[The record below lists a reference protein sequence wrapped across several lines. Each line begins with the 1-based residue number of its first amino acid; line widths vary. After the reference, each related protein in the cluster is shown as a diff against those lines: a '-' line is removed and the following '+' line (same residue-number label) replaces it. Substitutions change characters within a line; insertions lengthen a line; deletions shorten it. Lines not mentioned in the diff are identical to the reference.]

1 MAIYNPLRDKLVAN
15 SSASLKMTFADIE
28 MLIGRSLPKSAYEYD
43 AWWANEDPVK
53 TNHSHSLAWT
63 VPGYQAEPNR
73 LQPTVTFSAQGVAFS
88 AQANAYEPGS
98 NSRTEDAS

>member
-1 MAIYNPLRDKLVAN
+1 MSIYNPLRDKLVAN

-28 MLIGRSLPKSAYEYD
+28 MLIGRSIPKSAYEYD

-63 VPGYQAEPNR
+63 VPGYQAEPN
-73 LQPTVTFSAQGVAFS
+73 LQQTVTFRRRGEHFPQKRMPMNLVA
-88 AQANAYEPGS
+88 
-98 NSRTEDAS
+98 NSTIEDAS

>member
-1 MAIYNPLRDKLVAN
+1 MGSPMAIYNPLRDKLVAN

-53 TNHSHSLAWT
+53 TRVCT
-63 VPGYQAEPNR
+63 
-73 LQPTVTFSAQGVAFS
+73 
-88 AQANAYEPGS
+88 
-98 NSRTEDAS
+98 

>member
-1 MAIYNPLRDKLVAN
+1 MSIYDPLRDKLIAN
-15 SSASLKMTFADIE
+15 TSASIKMTFADIE

-43 AWWANEDPVK
+43 AWWANEDPNK

-73 LQPTVTFSAQGVAFS
+73 LQRTVTFRKKG
-88 AQANAYEPGS
+88 
-98 NSRTEDAS
+98 